1 MKLIGQSKQG
11 VPSKARVTEFLYLAR
26 IVEIEDEVS
35 LAVSFLKRQADGTY
49 LWPDQED
56 ISSVDKQDIVKMSRP
71 NEETVSRARVR
82 FIFAPNDINAA
93 RIALKVSANNV
104 R

>member
-1 MKLIGQSKQG
+1 VKLIGQSKQG

-49 LWPDQED
+49 L
-56 ISSVDKQDIVKMSRP
+56 
-71 NEETVSRARVR
+71 
-82 FIFAPNDINAA
+82 
-93 RIALKVSANNV
+93 
-104 R
+104 